1 LDIAPSLSLKDTHAV
16 GMFSDRGEVYNLQLA
31 KKPGFS
37 RKTTRGNPSSLKTRF
52 LIQAHPTKSTQ
63 KTMSYNNQDF
73 VKDLDKAPQARKGLA
88 NLLTKMQ
95 DKLNEAE
102 SIGENENASG
112 KLELETDIKAL
123 SIEIDKLNNGI
134 FRLLVLGEMNRG
146 KSTFIN
152 ALFGEKDLLP
162 TAVNPCT
169 AIPTVVR
176 YGREKEVTVY
186 YNDGKK
192 PARLDFNTF
201 KERYTIKK
209 DEATKLEADNKKAFP
224 DVDYAVVEYPLE
236 ILSKG
241 VEIVDSPGLNDTKDR
256 DAITL
261 DYIAKCHAI
270 LYVLSAIQQFNQN
283 EREYL
288 RTRIQGRG
296 LAVFFLINGWD
307 EIERRMLDPED
318 PKEVETA
325 KKDIRNRF
333 APLVSDYLQSENKTD
348 YEKWVFEISSLN
360 ALRCKIK
367 NQPLD
372 GTGFPELTKT
382 LVNFLKSDRLKS
394 ELLPAIMTS
403 QRTQKRVADAIQ
415 RRIPLLDQPVAE
427 LEETISSVQ
436 PLFNQLTNLR
446 NGFAEEIRQVQKKSA
461 DEISESFKEY
471 VNNLA
476 QTFDSDFFPY
486 QPELKDNTEE
496 ERKKFLSAVEK
507 AFVNYLQDK
516 ISDWRKKETE
526 PLLKDACLR
535 LANFANMCL
544 PSYVQTTDQITQK
557 LLKNFQANAN
567 LVASPNSA
575 NVSGN
580 MNLSVNNPGNISD
593 VLGIGG
599 GIGGGLF
606 GALGGSYL
614 GGALSLGLSALLPS
628 ISSTILLTGL
638 FAPIG
643 ILMVL
648 GSIWGVKEDKKDHYI
663 SEAKKQLKEQL
674 PHIAS
679 EKASSMSDNVRE
691 SFSNSLKV
699 VQEMDNDIRSQ
710 KAQLNNLLE
719 QKKKNQINIESEK
732 KRLQELANTV
742 ANIIQEIVEFAHPF
756 IS

>member
-1 LDIAPSLSLKDTHAV
+1 MQYS
-16 GMFSDRGEVYNLQLA
+16 
-31 KKPGFS
+31 
-37 RKTTRGNPSSLKTRF
+37 
-52 LIQAHPTKSTQ
+52 
-63 KTMSYNNQDF
+63 NQDF

-102 SIGENENASG
+102 SIGENASG
-112 KLELETDIKAL
+112 KLGLETDIEAL
-123 SIEIDKLNNGI
+123 SIEIDKLNKGI
-134 FRLLVLGEMNRG
+134 FRLLVLGEMKRG
-146 KSTFIN
+146 KSTFLN
-152 ALFGEKDLLP
+152 ALLGEKDLLP

-169 AIPTVVR
+169 AILTFLR
-176 YGREKEVTVY
+176 YGREKKVTVY
-186 YNDGKK
+186 FNDGKK
-192 PARLDFNTF
+192 PAILDFNTF
-201 KERYTIKK
+201 KERYTIKP
-209 DEATKLEADNKKAFP
+209 DEATRLAEKNKKAFP
-224 DVDYAVVEYPLE
+224 DVDYAVVEYPLD

-241 VEIVDSPGLNDTKDR
+241 VEIVDSPGLNDTKER

-270 LYVLSAIQQFNQN
+270 LYVLSATQQFNQN

-307 EIERRMLDPED
+307 EIEGRLLDPED
-318 PKEVETA
+318 PKEVATA

-333 APLVSDYLQSENKTD
+333 APIVSDYLQSENKTD

-367 NQPLD
+367 KKPLD

-382 LVNFLKSDRLKS
+382 LVNFLNSDRLKS
-394 ELLPAIMTS
+394 ELCPAVITS
-403 QRTQKRVADAIQ
+403 KMTQKRVADAIQ
-415 RRIPLLDQPVAE
+415 RRIPLLEQSVVE
-427 LEETISSVQ
+427 LEETIRSVQ

-496 ERKKFLSAVEK
+496 ERNKFLAAVQK

-516 ISDWRKKETE
+516 ISDWRKKEAD
-526 PLLKDACLR
+526 PLLTDACLR

-557 LLKNFQANAN
+557 LLKNYQANAN

-580 MNLSVNNPGNISD
+580 TNLSVNNLGNISD
-593 VLGIGG
+593 VQGIGG
-599 GIGGGLF
+599 GIAGGFF

-614 GGALSLGLSALLPS
+614 GGALTLGLGALLPS
-628 ISSTILLTGL
+628 ISSALLLTGFL
-638 FAPIG
+638 APIG
-643 ILMVL
+643 ILAIL
-648 GSIWGVKEDKKDHYI
+648 GSIWGVKGAKKDHYI
-663 SEAKKQLKEQL
+663 SEAKRQLKEQL
-674 PHIAS
+674 PKIAS

-719 QKKKNQINIESEK
+719 KKKQNLIDMDSEK
-732 KRLQELANTV
+732 KRLEELANTV
-742 ANIIQEIVEFAHPF
+742 ANISQEIVEFAHPF